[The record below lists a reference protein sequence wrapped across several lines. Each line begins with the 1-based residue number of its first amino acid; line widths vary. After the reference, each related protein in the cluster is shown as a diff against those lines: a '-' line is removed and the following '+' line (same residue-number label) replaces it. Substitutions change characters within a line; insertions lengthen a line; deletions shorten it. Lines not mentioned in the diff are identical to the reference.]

1 MAVRSP
7 VRATGSLGENS
18 PLLGEPTRSPDRDD
32 DGSSS
37 ETVTGARRRGSEE
50 ELEDSDKANQ
60 HVGRLRAVLIMFSLW
75 GLIFLQASNMSGIT
89 TTQSRI
95 AEDLDAF
102 AEASWF
108 TSTYLIAMSSCS
120 PLAAKLAEIFSP
132 RNCVFAA
139 SILFAVGDVVT
150 SQAHTLLVFLLGRA
164 IQGIA
169 SAGIMTT
176 SYILVLELSGK
187 KKRGLF
193 IGLVNTGFT
202 TGVSFGAVIAGAL
215 LPVAGWRF
223 LFWIQSPLAIAFG
236 TGIYFSIPGTFTSGH
251 QEDEEV
257 STSRKLAQVD
267 YLGATALTTT
277 LCLFLYGLSSPVI
290 VWTPIAAS
298 VLLLVAFVLFELY
311 LVSEP
316 IIPVT
321 VLKSRGALLSCVAQ
335 LGIMAARWMV
345 LFYTPAYAI
354 AVRGWSPASAGS
366 ILIPTNLGFAI
377 GGICA
382 GGLHIR
388 RAGSFWLPSLIS
400 YLLFACT
407 LATLSQ
413 LTNPDT
419 PTALFILTVFA
430 NGLCTGA
437 ALNYTLAHLLHLT
450 PPSAHFISTS
460 LITTFRG
467 FAGSFGSAIGGGLFV
482 RVLKSRLETGFAA
495 HGGGGGGG
503 LQGREELVRRL
514 LGSPALVQALTGWEQ
529 SVAVAGY
536 VGGLRVLFVAG
547 AGLALAMVLVQAA
560 TGWEGAGGGGVG
572 KAGGAEE
579 EEEAG
584 QVIGVVDEEWEE
596 GMEQGV

>member
-1 MAVRSP
+1 MAVRRQ

-18 PLLGEPTRSPDRDD
+18 PLLGEQTRSPDRDD
-32 DGSSS
+32 GSS
-37 ETVTGARRRGSEE
+37 ETVTEAQRRASEE

-60 HVGRLRAVLIMFSLW
+60 HFGRLRAVLIMFSLW

-139 SILFAVGDVVT
+139 SILFAVGDVIT

-215 LPVAGWRF
+215 LPRF

-257 STSRKLAQVD
+257 SAFRKLGQVD
-267 YLGATALTTT
+267 YLGATTLTTT

-388 RAGSFWLPSLIS
+388 RAGSFWLPSLVS
-400 YLLFACT
+400 YLLFSCT

-413 LTNPDT
+413 ITNPGT
-419 PTALFILTVFA
+419 PTALFVLNVFA

-450 PPSAHFISTS
+450 PPSTHFISTS

-482 RVLKSRLETGFAA
+482 RVLKSKLETGFAE
-495 HGGGGGGG
+495 HGGLEGK
-503 LQGREELVRRL
+503 EDLVRRL
-514 LGSPALVQALTGWEQ
+514 LGSPALVQALTGLDQ
-529 SVAVAGY
+529 RVAVAGY
-536 VGGLRVLFVAG
+536 VGALRNLFVAG

-560 TGWEGAGGGGVG
+560 TGWEGPGSVG
-572 KAGGAEE
+572 KAGGA
-579 EEEAG
+579 EEAG

-596 GMEQGV
+596 RMEQGV